1 MIMTDNKLLLIS
13 GQGTYMENKI
23 TIPNNIK
30 VIYLSNEYDEIDLL
44 KIQKISDNFIKLD
57 FNKINDFINK
67 YPDFFYVYN
76 SGDIINN
83 NFFNITNGIITKCD
97 DFNNSLYTFR
107 TIQGLY
113 NLSNNN
119 QKIIELYSYP
129 ENINYKEKEYIQ
141 KNCMKYSIIKKNFTL
156 YDIFNEYKNK
166 KYNIVLVIMAS
177 RNNISTKE
185 YVYDKNIDEYF

>member
-1 MIMTDNKLLLIS
+1 MTDNKLLLIS

>member
-97 DFNNSLYTFR
+97 DFNNILYTFR

-166 KYNIVLVIMAS
+166 KYNIVLMIMAS